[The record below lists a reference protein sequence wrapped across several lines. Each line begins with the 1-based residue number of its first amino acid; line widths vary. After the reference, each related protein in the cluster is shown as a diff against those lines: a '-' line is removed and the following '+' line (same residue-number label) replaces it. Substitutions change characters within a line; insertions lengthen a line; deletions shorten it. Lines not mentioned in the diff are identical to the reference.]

1 MATKHTFPAKVR
13 IFIGNPTAAFMF
25 SVYANDEGISERKEL
40 DVPGGALYPFMAY
53 EAVIT
58 EAWYRK
64 HRKHRAIEIE
74 FIESK

>member
-13 IFIGNPTAAFMF
+13 IAIANPTAAFMF
-25 SVYANDEGISERKEL
+25 AVYAKDEGISDMKEV
-40 DVPGGALYPFMAY
+40 DIPGGFMYPFMAY

-64 HRKHRAIEIE
+64 HRKHRSIEIE
-74 FIESK
+74 FETIK